1 MNKNLLKIAIFSI
14 SFLTIMAGAAISPA
28 LGEISYAFPDAS
40 ETTIKLL
47 LTLPSVMI
55 IPFIFVSSY
64 LTSRFS
70 KRNIL
75 LVGVIIY
82 IIGGVGGGLVSSI
95 EMMLICRGILGIG
108 VGCMLPIS
116 TSLVPD
122 FFDGEERTK
131 TMGQVMACTNLG
143 GVILFTASGFLAT
156 LNWRVV
162 FGVYLLAVVSII
174 LVYLFLPKINPP
186 KRSPDAVRMR
196 LLGSIYV
203 YGLGALMVVL
213 VMFSI
218 QSNIALYMVEKEI
231 GDARYAGLIAA
242 TSTAAGFVAGLVI
255 AQVKRLLRSYLIA
268 ALLFWVATGF
278 GIISLAHDPLLMG
291 VGVGICGFGL
301 GIILPNIMDQ
311 VSNQVAPSQTVH
323 AMSIVTSMIF
333 VGQFISPIVLDGI
346 GILFGNTMIQFTY
359 QFLTIGILLTAVTFF
374 ILSLRKHI
382 SGLKQTGVA
391 NKVNERQHSSS

>member
-1 MNKNLLKIAIFSI
+1 MNKNLLKMAIFSI
-14 SFLTIMAGAAISPA
+14 SILTIMAGAAISPA
-28 LGEISYAFPDAS
+28 LGEISQSFPDAS

-55 IPFIFVSSY
+55 IPFIFVASY

-70 KRNIL
+70 KKNIL
-75 LVGVIIY
+75 LVGMVIY

-95 EMMLICRGILGIG
+95 EMMLVCRAILGIG

-131 TMGQVMACTNLG
+131 TMGQVMASTNLG
-143 GVILFTASGFLAT
+143 GVILFTASGFLASQS
-156 LNWRVV
+156 WRVV
-162 FGVYLLAVVSII
+162 FSVYSLAVVSII
-174 LVYLFLPKINPP
+174 LVYLFLPKVNPV
-186 KRSPDAVRMR
+186 KRSPDAVRLR
-196 LLGSIYV
+196 LPGSVYV

-255 AQVKRLLRSYLIA
+255 AQVKRLLQSYLVA
-268 ALLFWVATGF
+268 AILFGVATGF

-301 GIILPNIMDQ
+301 GIILPGIMDQ
-311 VSNQVAPSQTVH
+311 VSRQVAPSQIVH
-323 AMSIVTSMIF
+323 AMAIVTSMIF
-333 VGQFISPIVLDGI
+333 VGQFLSPIILDGI
-346 GILFGNTMIQFTY
+346 GVLFGNITIEFTY

-374 ILSLRKHI
+374 ILSLRQHI
-382 SGLKQTGVA
+382 LGPKQTIVPKNIDKKQQA
-391 NKVNERQHSSS
+391 